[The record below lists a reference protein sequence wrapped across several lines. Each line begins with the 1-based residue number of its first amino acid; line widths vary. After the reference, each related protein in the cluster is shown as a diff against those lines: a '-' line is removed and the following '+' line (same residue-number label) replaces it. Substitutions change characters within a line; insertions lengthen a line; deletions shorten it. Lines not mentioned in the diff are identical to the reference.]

1 MHKPFKH
8 TTLQLKSVDRLGAG
22 PGFRNSK
29 PSYGGGVT
37 NELKNLRDQTKTFT
51 DEIKALSDT
60 IPSVKESMQL
70 FSSTFTDLKGSIK
83 GAQAGLGALTG
94 MLKKNADVMITMTK
108 TVTAFERMNAKLNTS
123 FKMGS
128 EAAAVMG
135 NALRANAKELKI
147 GDDKLQKFA
156 GSLKGMTGG
165 FISSTQVLGDFGKK
179 LLQTQTYI
187 QNNLGLSEESAQKF
201 ELYARGMGQTGT
213 AAIESLNEMTKAM
226 ATNAGM
232 DATQMQAQI
241 IEDIAGMGADLVF
254 QYGRV
259 PGELEK
265 ATMKARILGTSL
277 EALNT
282 AGTNMLNIE
291 SSIGSE
297 LEYQQLTGKRLLD
310 QNGKSLTNEYRMA
323 TLKGDATKQAELMQT
338 FLEEE
343 GDNLENNML
352 ARKKA
357 AELFGMSEA
366 DLMRMRQQQKLVSDL
381 GIDDIMKK
389 AEGDLDKITT
399 DMQAQGFTATE
410 IKDVI
415 AASDTRT
422 TDERMEDHLKAI
434 RANLVGDKFRGK
446 EDQVTT
452 DRTALEE
459 ILPARQ
465 EQYVKNIKDA
475 DSALGEISVGMESFK
490 VAIQPALTGLGMMNK
505 LTGKFGAEISNAA
518 NNLSSIIKV
527 PVADIEEAAAAAEGA
542 DDLATGGFVSGPGTG
557 TSDSIPARLSDG
569 EYVINAAATRKY
581 RPLLDKINKNPAR
594 MANGGGPM
602 MSTNKMETLLSG
614 ILQAIKTSDFN
625 FGSKQ
630 L

>member
-8 TTLQLKSVDRLGAG
+8 TTLQLKSVDRLSAG
-22 PGFRNSK
+22 PGFRAK
-29 PSYGGGVT
+29 PSYGGGVS
-37 NELKNLRDQTKTFT
+37 NELKNLRDETKTFT
-51 DEIKALSDT
+51 DEIKSLSDT
-60 IPSVKESMQL
+60 IPSVKKSMQL
-70 FSSTFTDLKGSIK
+70 FGSTFTDLKGSID

-94 MLKKNADVMITMTK
+94 MLKKSADVMITMTK
-108 TVTAFERMNAKLNTS
+108 TVTAFERMNAKLNKS

-135 NALRANAKELKI
+135 NTLRANAKDLKI

-165 FISSTQVLGDFGKK
+165 FISSTKVLGKFGKE

-201 ELYARGMGQTGT
+201 ELYAQGLGKSGAQ
-213 AAIESLNEMTKAM
+213 AAGELSKMTKAM
-226 ATNAGM
+226 SDSTGL

-241 IEDIAGMGADLVF
+241 IEDITAMGADLVF

-277 EALNT
+277 EQLNT
-282 AGTNMLNIE
+282 TGTNMLNIE

-323 TLKGDATKQAELMQT
+323 TLKGDATKQAELMEH

-357 AELFGMSEA
+357 AELFQMSEA
-366 DLMRMRQQQKLVSDL
+366 DLMRMRQQQKLVSKL
-381 GIDDIMKK
+381 EISDIMKE
-389 AEGDLDKITT
+389 AEGDLDVVKKK
-399 DMQAQGFTATE
+399 MEAQGFQADD
-410 IKDVI
+410 IQDVI

-452 DRTALEE
+452 DRTALEK

-465 EQYVKNIKDA
+465 EQYVENIKDA

-490 VAIQPALTGLGMMNK
+490 VAIQPALTGLEMMNK
-505 LTGKFGAEISNAA
+505 LTGKFGQEISSAA
-518 NNLSSIIKV
+518 TNLSTIIKV
-527 PVADIEEAAAAAEGA
+527 PVADIEEGA
-542 DDLATGGFVSGPGTG
+542 SAVGGDGGLATGGFVSGPGSG

-569 EYVINAAATRKY
+569 EYVINAASTKKY

-594 MANGGGPM
+594 MAAGGGPM

-630 L
+630 I

>member
-22 PGFRNSK
+22 PGFRTK
-29 PSYGGGVT
+29 PSYGGGVS

-51 DEIKALSDT
+51 DEIKSLSDT
-60 IPSVKESMQL
+60 IPSVKKSMQL
-70 FSSTFTDLKGSIK
+70 FGSTFTDLKGSID

-94 MLKKNADVMITMTK
+94 MLKKSADVMITMTK
-108 TVTAFERMNAKLNTS
+108 TVTAFERMNAKLNKS

-165 FISSTQVLGDFGKK
+165 FISSTKVLGKFGKE

-434 RANLVGDKFRGK
+434 RARLVGDKGAAINVIK
-446 EDQVTT
+446 
-452 DRTALEE
+452 DREALEDKDTG
-459 ILPARQ
+459 LAQRQ
-465 EQYVKNIKDA
+465 QKYADNINDA
-475 DSALGEISVGMESFK
+475 DAALGEISVGMESFK
-490 VAIQPALTGLGMMNK
+490 VAIQPALTGLEMMNK
-505 LTGKFGAEISNAA
+505 LTGKFGQEISSAA
-518 NNLSSIIKV
+518 TNLSTIINV
-527 PVADIEEAAAAAEGA
+527 PVADIDEGTVVDTTDKAA
-542 DDLATGGFVSGPGTG
+542 GGFITGPGTG
-557 TSDSIPARLSDG
+557 TSDSIPA
-569 EYVINAAATRKY
+569 
-581 RPLLDKINKNPAR
+581 
-594 MANGGGPM
+594 
-602 MSTNKMETLLSG
+602 
-614 ILQAIKTSDFN
+614 
-625 FGSKQ
+625 
-630 L
+630 